1 MLAIDNKG
9 FEEYM
14 SFSSEN
20 LVWID
25 LEMTG
30 LDPDSNTIIE
40 IATVVT
46 DKHLHVLAEGPNLV
60 IHQEKVVMDAMDEWC
75 TEHHGNSGL
84 TQRVLD
90 STISMVEAERETIAF
105 LEKYVPAGVS
115 PICGNSVG
123 QDRRF
128 LYRYMPNLEA
138 FFHYR
143 YLDVSTIKEL
153 AKRWK
158 PEALEGFSKTGSHL
172 ALDDILES
180 IGELRHYRKT
190 MFGLSE

>member
-1 MLAIDNKG
+1 
-9 FEEYM
+9 M
-14 SFSSEN
+14 SVNEEN

-30 LDPDSNTIIE
+30 LNPDTDTIIE

-46 DKHLHVLAEGPNLV
+46 DKHLNVLAKGPSLV
-60 IHQEKVVMDAMDEWC
+60 IHQEKAVMDAMDEWC

-84 TQRVLD
+84 TARVLA
-90 STISMVEAERETIAF
+90 STVTMAQAEEETIHF
-105 LEKYVPAGVS
+105 LAQYVPEGKS

-128 LYRYMPNLEA
+128 LYRYMPNLES

-143 YLDVSTIKEL
+143 YLDVSTVKEL

-158 PEALEGFSKTGSHL
+158 PEALDGFTKSGSHL
-172 ALDDILES
+172 AMDDILES
-180 IGELRHYRKT
+180 IGELQHYRRT
-190 MFGLSE
+190 MFGLDG